1 MFSLGK
7 EARIVQ
13 QNKKKQN
20 EKNYQLSEQD
30 PNICYW
36 VS

>member
-13 QNKKKQN
+13 QNKKNKMKKIINCQS
-20 EKNYQLSEQD
+20 KIL
-30 PNICYW
+30 IL
-36 VS
+36 VTA

>member
-13 QNKKKQN
+13 QNKKNKMK
-20 EKNYQLSEQD
+20 KNYQLLKQD
-30 PNICYW
+30 PNIYYC